1 MWCCEGELQIV
12 TARCGCERGA
22 GGPVC
27 WCTTLVS
34 WRATKK
40 MGSSSSSSSAT
51 TLCPSYCTL
60 PIVCLQ
66 CLYFSAKLD
75 QQVRREA
82 SSGQLCSRPIATG
95 LTAPL
100 AHLRHN
106 LGKIQPVINILVR
119 SCPNLVMVG
128 RGGKQDRTFDCRCA
142 KSDGLSIYG
151 TPLMGKL
158 LIASIDFMSGKGCNK
173 NW

>member
-1 MWCCEGELQIV
+1 MREGGRGTCVLVHHLGELTSDKENGKQQQQQQQRNNSLSFLLHFADSV
-12 TARCGCERGA
+12 LAMLVLFCKV
-22 GGPVC
+22 GPAV
-27 WCTTLVS
+27 
-34 WRATKK
+34 A
-40 MGSSSSSSSAT
+40 A
-51 TLCPSYCTL
+51 
-60 PIVCLQ
+60 
-66 CLYFSAKLD
+66 AA
-75 QQVRREA
+75 RREA

-95 LTAPL
+95 PTAPL

-173 NW
+173 N

>member
-1 MWCCEGELQIV
+1 MWGWPQNEMKCWTCKKFKVSDDYAKSLNTHFKDKIWENVMLWGRATIV
-12 TARCGCERGA
+12 TPWCGCEKGT

-40 MGSSSSSSSAT
+40 MGSSSSSAT

-75 QQVRREA
+75 QQARREA

-106 LGKIQPVINILVR
+106 PGKIQRVINILVR
-119 SCPNLVMVG
+119 SSLHPVMVG
-128 RGGKQDRTFDCRCA
+128 RGG
-142 KSDGLSIYG
+142 I
-151 TPLMGKL
+151 
-158 LIASIDFMSGKGCNK
+158 
-173 NW
+173 